1 MIPSVRVLGEN
12 TVTIRQGHT
21 KEGCV
26 SVFVSISYRYNL
38 TLNNVALTE
47 RLVAGGDEENTRP
60 NMGKE

>member
-1 MIPSVRVLGEN
+1 M
-12 TVTIRQGHT
+12 
-21 KEGCV
+21 
-26 SVFVSISYRYNL
+26 SVFVSISYRYDL